1 MAFCPILGNDA
12 RCKWSRQGRLISS
25 RDLDGVVMMA
35 RPARQLRLM
44 AEEGS
49 NVPHMAGPRSNANG
63 SVVTGAVRQAKKL
76 LLDHI
81 RAKERK
87 S

>member
-1 MAFCPILGNDA
+1 
-12 RCKWSRQGRLISS
+12 
-25 RDLDGVVMMA
+25 MMA